1 MGGQLARVCRNQPA
15 NWPVDGEILFGVRL
29 RYECVSKRIAL
40 FHFLWYTMR
49 MAMPRRGKKV
59 STTTSIR
66 LNLQEL
72 KDLKKAAKTAGVA
85 LSTFVRDAAIG
96 RSKGKK

>member
-1 MGGQLARVCRNQPA
+1 
-15 NWPVDGEILFGVRL
+15 
-29 RYECVSKRIAL
+29 
-40 FHFLWYTMR
+40 MR
-49 MAMPRRGKKV
+49 MAMPRRGKTV

-85 LSTFVRDAAIG
+85 LSTYVRDAAIG